1 MYLYSLC
8 NIWMV
13 DFDNK
18 ITEDDKAVNNLP
30 WSQILL
36 NNDGGLYAVIF
47 DNSCMQGRSL
57 LEVVFVN
64 NLVC

>member
-1 MYLYSLC
+1 
-8 NIWMV
+8 MV

-18 ITEDDKAVNNLP
+18 ITEDDKAVNNLL

-36 NNDGGLYAVIF
+36 NNDGGLYAVISY
-47 DNSCMQGRSL
+47 NSCMQGRSL

-64 NLVC
+64 NLVCWQYSKHHVL